1 MKCEQ
6 CYWADNCP
14 EYGEEFQMNLTAV
27 ECEVLREFIDGY
39 YMAQDADDK
48 ADSAAMIVGI
58 LDYLLSVTVKMKEAC
73 E

>member
-1 MKCEQ
+1 M
-6 CYWADNCP
+6 
-14 EYGEEFQMNLTAV
+14 EFQMNLTAV